1 MNDDME
7 RAFYSTPRLTKL
19 RWLRDRTGTPV
30 DLDALSE
37 AISDGCGGCEQVR
50 YGDKTDGV
58 LVSILWAQT
67 TPGRG
72 DAVEYVA
79 VEVENGVMT
88 DVQVYCT
95 SALWFSAQDAFST
108 YCSVL
113 DRRDDWEEVADYI
126 GESVDEDPEDNR

>member
-1 MNDDME
+1 MNDDIE

-30 DLDALSE
+30 DLDALAE

-50 YGDKTDGV
+50 YGDKADGV

-79 VEVENGVMT
+79 VEVESGIMTGVRLYRT
-88 DVQVYCT
+88 T
-95 SALWFSAQDAFST
+95 PPWFTAQDAFAT
-108 YCSVL
+108 YCTL
-113 DRRDDWEEVADYI
+113 LERAGWEEVADYI